1 MERTICFPRYAEV
14 QSRKLTGN
22 PYCLHKPLMMIF
34 CASTI
39 TVTSHF
45 SMVSP
50 GLFPPCHSVG
60 QELPSLLFGHVSMYT
75 TCRITESPSLT
86 KLPCWLMLVPPIYSC
101 NTFPL
106 KHTKLFVGWTSKPS
120 PSLLGAS
127 KQSYHHL
134 LPTRFFPDCSS
145 LQSSFCIQLPPFFKD
160 AMSNALAST
169 RRNPQNKVPD
179 PFGYFFQN
187 VFLIHWSPIYIYS
200 YF

>member
-1 MERTICFPRYAEV
+1 
-14 QSRKLTGN
+14 
-22 PYCLHKPLMMIF
+22 MMIF

-45 SMVSP
+45 SIMVSP

-145 LQSSFCIQLPPFFKD
+145 LQSSFCIQPPPFFKD